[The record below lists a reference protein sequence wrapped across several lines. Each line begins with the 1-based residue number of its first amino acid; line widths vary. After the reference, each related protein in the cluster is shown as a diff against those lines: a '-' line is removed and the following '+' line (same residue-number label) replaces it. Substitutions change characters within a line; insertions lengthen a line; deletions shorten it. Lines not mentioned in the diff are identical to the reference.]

1 MNMITRRRH
10 TNTQLNEP
18 LLPTTVAYKQPAVPC
33 SSVLSFPPKSG
44 LLLHDHSCRDRT
56 SEFFSAVKSL
66 QSRRKNHFM
75 PVRKNRPQNNEF
87 TLKARCIGK
96 NLANTFCKME
106 KLTLLVMHEQ
116 MSGNPSEIA
125 ALTAMIKQDITGLNK
140 NIATL
145 EELSQA
151 QKQHYNNHQQ
161 THSNSIVLTLQS
173 RLVTLSNDFKVVL
186 QTHALNLKQQNKQ
199 QHPQLYRHNEAYPRK
214 NFSIQDDQQEDL
226 VINMDSSEP
235 RKQQNQVLLEEQ
247 RLHYQEREET
257 MQSIETTIVEL
268 GSVFHRL
275 ATIMKEQEE
284 QVHRI
289 DSNINDADLNIEA
302 AHSELLKYF
311 QYVSSNRWLLIK
323 IFIVLIVF
331 FIVFIKFLA

>member
-1 MNMITRRRH
+1 MEMITRRRH
-10 TNTQLNEP
+10 TNFRLNEP
-18 LLPTTVAYKQPAVPC
+18 LLPTTVPYKQPTVPW
-33 SSVLSFPPKSG
+33 SSVQSSPPKSG
-44 LLLHDHSCRDRT
+44 LLPQDHSCRDRT

-66 QSRRKNHFM
+66 QSRRKSHFM
-75 PVRKNRPQNNEF
+75 PVQKNRPQKNEF
-87 TLKARCIGK
+87 ALKARYIGK
-96 NLANTFCKME
+96 DLANTFCKME
-106 KLTLLVMHEQ
+106 KLTLLVMSEH
-116 MSGNPSEIA
+116 MSGNPNEIVE
-125 ALTAMIKQDITGLNK
+125 LTAMIKQDITGLNK

-145 EELSQA
+145 EELSQT
-151 QKQHYNNHQQ
+151 QKHHRNNHQQ

-186 QTHALNLKQQNKQ
+186 QTHAENLKQQNKQ
-199 QHPQLYRHNEAYPRK
+199 QSPQLYRRTEAYPRK
-214 NFSIQDDQQEDL
+214 NFYAQDDQQEL

-235 RKQQNQVLLEEQ
+235 RKQQDQVLLEEQ
-247 RLHYQEREET
+247 RSHYQERADT

-268 GSVFHRL
+268 GSVFQRL
-275 ATIMKEQEE
+275 ATIMKEQDE

-311 QYVSSNRWLLIK
+311 QYVSSNRWLFIK

-331 FIVFIKFLA
+331 FIVFIKILA